1 MVYAHMK
8 LYVNTPGRSLECFLR
23 SNVTDTIL
31 LASWSQQAQRNFLS
45 MSSLQSSKSLL
56 ILQNTVK
63 TTGKTKG
70 HCHLVYHKLNYEAH
84 FCSAIRKSKTSF
96 TRGTTAK
103 GQSWEVIDAFPQ
115 GENFH
120 SKLGSWY
127 KHTYLTPYGGSTQLS
142 GVSEVAQTWYMAPW
156 RLWERLAAWWCGR
169 CLAGDK
175 APGRAALIQ
184 CLFRSPALAVRGWIL
199 QFDMLNTGF

>member
-1 MVYAHMK
+1 MK

-103 GQSWEVIDAFPQ
+103 GQS
-115 GENFH
+115 
-120 SKLGSWY
+120 
-127 KHTYLTPYGGSTQLS
+127 
-142 GVSEVAQTWYMAPW
+142 
-156 RLWERLAAWWCGR
+156 
-169 CLAGDK
+169 
-175 APGRAALIQ
+175 
-184 CLFRSPALAVRGWIL
+184 
-199 QFDMLNTGF
+199 